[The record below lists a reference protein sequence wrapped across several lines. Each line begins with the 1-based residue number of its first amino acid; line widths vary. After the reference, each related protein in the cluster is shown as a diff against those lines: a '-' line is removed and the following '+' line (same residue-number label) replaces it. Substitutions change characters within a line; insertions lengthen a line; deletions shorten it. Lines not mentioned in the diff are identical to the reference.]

1 MMLSLPIEWLPA
13 LNRRSLR
20 ADTLAGLV
28 GAAILLPQAMAYA
41 VIAGLPPIY
50 GIYCA
55 IVPAIIAALFGS
67 SRQMVS
73 GPAAPISIVVFA
85 AVAVE
90 LLAEIMM
97 LPLLIGFSSG
107 VALMLIQI
115 FISKNGRQRGLYRPC
130 CSILR

>member
-1 MMLSLPIEWLPA
+1 MNISLFTILAYVSSPFVLTIIGGIVAAYTSPGE
-13 LNRRSLR
+13 RLR
-20 ADTLAGLV
+20 VTVQHFAAG
-28 GAAILLPQAMAYA
+28 
-41 VIAGLPPIY
+41 
-50 GIYCA
+50 
-55 IVPAIIAALFGS
+55 
-67 SRQMVS
+67 
-73 GPAAPISIVVFA
+73 VVFA
-85 AVAVE
+85 EVAVE